1 MTEHARA
8 VHVKIVPTVVEA
20 DPQRILVLVGAVGE
34 AAVDIQGC
42 RLLVSYGSA
51 GDPAAPEH
59 ALPQQP
65 LHGPTLP
72 SPNHSDAVLDLKTID
87 LPIKMM
93 LSSSRDGIVKCW
105 R

>member
-1 MTEHARA
+1 MLG
-8 VHVKIVPTVVEA
+8 
-20 DPQRILVLVGAVGE
+20 ILGRRRQGDGPLGQKAQ
-34 AAVDIQGC
+34 AAVDVQGESGQKT
-42 RLLVSYGSA
+42 RLLVSYGASEP
-51 GDPAAPEH
+51 GPDNSP
-59 ALPQQP
+59 LQQQ

-93 LSSSRDGIVKCW
+93 LSSSRDGVVKCW